1 MSAGYSGK
9 PLAAKLG
16 IAESERWL
24 LVDAPKSFEQL
35 LSPVPEGAALLHTSR
50 APVDCA
56 ILFVKERAVLE
67 RSLGRVQDKVG
78 IRGAVWVAWP
88 KKASG
93 VATDVTEDAVREL
106 ALPTG
111 WVDTKVCAID
121 ATWSGLKLMRRVRPS
136 DKPGRPTA
144 AEAEAKRKR

>member
-1 MSAGYSGK
+1 MTAGYSGK

-16 IAESERWL
+16 IDVGERWL
-24 LVDAPKSFEQL
+24 LVNAPKDFDAL
-35 LSPVPEGAALLHTSR
+35 LSPLPEGAKLLRTSR
-50 APVDCA
+50 GGVDGA
-56 ILFVKERAVLE
+56 VFFVKERGMLA
-67 RSLGRVQDKVG
+67 RSLGGVQEKVG
-78 IRGAVWVAWP
+78 EGGAVWVAWP

-93 VATDVTEDAVREL
+93 VPTDVTEDTVREV

-121 ATWSGLKLMRRVRPS
+121 ATWSGLKLMRRVKPS

-144 AEAEAKRKR
+144 AQVEAKRKR